1 MAAFERQVKK
11 LDTARSGYIDL
22 LWPGTLIVEHKSAG
36 YDLDRA
42 VGQAGEYLASLP
54 EPELPRY
61 LLACDFGRFLLV
73 DLEKRTE
80 SRFALSDLPD
90 RVGEFAFMAGRG
102 VPAQSAAER
111 PVDMRA
117 SAMMGDIFTMLS
129 RQGYGSPHVERFL
142 VRLAFCMFAED
153 TGIFERRIFEAYVR
167 TRTSPDG
174 SDLGPRLVNLFEVLD
189 TPEGGRQ
196 GNLDDDLKAFPH
208 IDGDLFAGRIDIPA
222 CNAELRRLALRSCE
236 FDWSRVSPVIF
247 GNLFQGVMDPDE
259 KHREGA
265 HYTTEENIMRVI
277 GPLFLDSLRAE
288 LDALL
293 AGGRRGSAR
302 RKKEI
307 ERFQDRL
314 SDLRFLDPACGSGN
328 FLIIA
333 YREIRRLELRA
344 IAALHDAKDKRLDIS
359 SLSGVDVGQFYGIE
373 KNEFSAR
380 IAEVGMWM
388 TDHLMNRELGDMF
401 GHAYARIPIRKSP
414 HIAVADA
421 LEADW
426 GGVLPP
432 ERCSYVLGNPPF
444 GGSKVMTAEQRG
456 QIRRIAAAGGAGSGG
471 TLDYVSGWFIKASRY
486 AAGGARIGLV
496 ATSSIVQG
504 EQVSQLWPAVLGAGL
519 DIVFAHQ
526 QFKWGSDARGRASM
540 SVAIVGMARDAGGEK
555 RRLFY
560 HGDGADAL
568 EENPAHISPYLIGSP
583 RPLPLVGRAPSALN
597 GLPAMEM
604 GSKAIDG
611 GHYIL
616 DDRQRG
622 DAAVQRTAVR
632 DAPCQASG
640 AQDAGR
646 GRSTAPKGR
655 RPDLAAELH
664 KAAGTGRPA
673 WMRPANW
680 MQDRRP
686 RARGPR
692 RPQQGRGPPP
702 CTTWPHGDRTGRDGM
717 PWPSRRRPAA
727 SRPLPAARPW
737 EGTAGWTV
745 RPLRIRRLRK
755 AAARAQRRAG
765 AAFRAA
771 AAARA
776 GPPGRGKGRGGV
788 EEGRGKGPRRGGQ
801 IAAAGCES
809 GRIGR
814 ARLPYNAPPVARRY
828 VGAGCRLQGVRCE
841 LCAVRPRRPRLVQAV
856 HGQGRQGGGQGAARK
871 LQGVRQGVCRRQP
884 LRPLLLGR
892 VPRRRRAPP
901 QPRAPAQVHGRPG
914 KARPDHGAN
923 EGRRGGPRGPRE
935 GREAAAAAVA
945 GARGPGRRAVRMQAV
960 RAQLCAVRRQQPAR
974 LLQAVHGQGR
984 QGGGRDAA
992 RKLQGVRQEVFNDQ
1006 PRRPLLL
1013 GRVPRRGPEAQPPGE
1028 RPQARGRSGEALPGG
1043 GPEEGAER
1051 RPQGRGGPMT
1061 RAAHADRP
1069 IRRRTHR
1076 PAGPPAL

>member
-1 MAAFERQVKK
+1 MMRALNWAEIRARAARFADEWKDASYERGEAQSFYDDLFRVFGRDRRLVAAFERQVKK
-11 LDTARSGYIDL
+11 LDTAKSGYIDL

-42 VGQAGEYLASLP
+42 VGQAEEYLASLP
-54 EPELPRY
+54 ETELPRY

-73 DLEKRTE
+73 DLERRTE

-102 VPAQSAAER
+102 DAAAPAAER
-111 PVDMRA
+111 PVDIRA

-153 TGIFERRIFEAYVR
+153 TGIFERGIFEAYVR

-189 TPEGGRQ
+189 TPDGGRQ

-222 CNAELRRLALRSCE
+222 CNSELRRLVLRSCE

-247 GNLFQGVMDPDE
+247 GNLFQGVMDPGE

-277 GPLFLDSLRAE
+277 GLLFLDSLGAE
-288 LDALL
+288 LDAVL

-302 RKKEI
+302 RRRDL

-359 SLSGVDVGQFYGIE
+359 SLSRVDVGQFYGLE

-426 GGVLPP
+426 GDVLPP

-444 GGSKVMTAEQRG
+444 GGSKVMTAGQRG

-471 TLDYVSGWFIKASRY
+471 TLDYVSGWLIKASGY
-486 AAGGARIGLV
+486 ASGKTRIGLV

-526 QFKWGSDARGRASM
+526 QFRWGSDARGRASV
-540 SVAIVGMARDAGGEK
+540 SVVIVGMARGAGGEK

-560 HGDGADAL
+560 HGDGGAGAL
-568 EENPAHISPYLIGSP
+568 EENPAHISPYLIGAAG
-583 RPLPLVGRAPSALN
+583 PLPLVGRAPSALN

-622 DAAVQRTAVR
+622 AFLKKEPQAKGFIRPFVGAREFLNGESRWILALHDAEPGLLRGMPEAMRRVRAVKKFRLASKS
-632 DAPCQASG
+632 APTRA
-640 AQDAGR
+640 
-646 GRSTAPKGR
+646 
-655 RPDLAAELH
+655 LAATPTRYHLNVLPGEQFLVV
-664 KAAGTGRPA
+664 
-673 WMRPANW
+673 
-680 MQDRRP
+680 P
-686 RARGPR
+686 RVNAEHREYLPVGYL
-692 RPQQGRGPPP
+692 GPPVIP
-702 CTTWPHGDRTGRDGM
+702 SDAVMVVRGAGLGLLGLLSSSMHMTWLRRIGGRLGGELRYSKAM
-717 PWPSRRRPAA
+717 AYNTFPVP
-727 SRPLPAARPW
+727 
-737 EGTAGWTV
+737 GAG
-745 RPLRIRRLRK
+745 LGRLE
-755 AAARAQRRAG
+755 AAARGVLDARSAHPGSTLADLYDPDAMPADLRRAHRALDRRVDG
-765 AAFRAA
+765 LYRREPFRTDMD
-771 AAARA
+771 
-776 GPPGRGKGRGGV
+776 
-788 EEGRGKGPRRGGQ
+788 
-801 IAAAGCES
+801 
-809 GRIGR
+809 
-814 ARLPYNAPPVARRY
+814 RLEFLLDRY
-828 VGAGCRLQGVRCE
+828 EKMA
-841 LCAVRPRRPRLVQAV
+841 
-856 HGQGRQGGGQGAARK
+856 
-871 LQGVRQGVCRRQP
+871 
-884 LRPLLLGR
+884 
-892 VPRRRRAPP
+892 
-901 QPRAPAQVHGRPG
+901 
-914 KARPDHGAN
+914 
-923 EGRRGGPRGPRE
+923 
-935 GREAAAAAVA
+935 
-945 GARGPGRRAVRMQAV
+945 
-960 RAQLCAVRRQQPAR
+960 
-974 LLQAVHGQGR
+974 
-984 QGGGRDAA
+984 
-992 RKLQGVRQEVFNDQ
+992 
-1006 PRRPLLL
+1006 
-1013 GRVPRRGPEAQPPGE
+1013 
-1028 RPQARGRSGEALPGG
+1028 GRSGGG
-1043 GPEEGAER
+1043 
-1051 RPQGRGGPMT
+1051 
-1061 RAAHADRP
+1061 
-1069 IRRRTHR
+1069 
-1076 PAGPPAL
+1076 